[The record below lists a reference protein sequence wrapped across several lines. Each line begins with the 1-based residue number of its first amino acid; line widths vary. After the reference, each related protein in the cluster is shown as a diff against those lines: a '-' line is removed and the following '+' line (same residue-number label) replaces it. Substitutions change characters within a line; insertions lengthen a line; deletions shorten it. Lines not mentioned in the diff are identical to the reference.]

1 MEPERSA
8 SRNLL
13 RLLALLYDEMLLP
26 DLNLGFKKKLRPY
39 LRVFS
44 SREMNDPF
52 PEKKTNET
60 DATFVEILRA
70 ARAGSTEALG
80 KLVQGNR
87 DYLLL
92 IANQDVAK
100 NLRAKAGASDV
111 VQETFALAHRNI
123 AQFKGESPEELRG
136 WLRTILKNQIGTLS
150 RQFSTSKRDVHREGP
165 ESNAIQMHDLHPT
178 PRTTAAQEEEAE
190 QLRLAMESLSESHR
204 QVIILRNW
212 EQLSFPEVAE
222 RMQRSVDATKKLW
235 GRAIG
240 QLKKEL
246 ANGKQQE
253 ANEF

>member
-1 MEPERSA
+1 MNDESQPSESAEPEVTF
-8 SRNLL
+8 L
-13 RLLALLYDEMLLP
+13 EM
-26 DLNLGFKKKLRPY
+26 
-39 LRVFS
+39 
-44 SREMNDPF
+44 
-52 PEKKTNET
+52 
-60 DATFVEILRA
+60 LRA
-70 ARAGSTEALG
+70 ARAGNSEALG

-92 IANQDVAK
+92 IANQELGEQ
-100 NLRAKAGASDV
+100 LRAKAGASDV

-123 AQFKGESPEELRG
+123 RQFEGASPEELRG

-150 RQFSTSKRDVHREGP
+150 RQFSAAKRDVQREGH
-165 ESNAIQMHDLHPT
+165 ESNASQMRDLRPT

-190 QLRLAMESLSESHR
+190 QLRLAMQTLSESHR

-222 RMQRSVDATKKLW
+222 NMQRSVEATKKLW

-246 ANGKQQE
+246 ARGKQQE
-253 ANEF
+253 AEKP